1 MDSSFGKRQ
10 TPPPGSF
17 NSQFY
22 HGDWIDRNKN
32 GSMDP
37 YEDPN
42 QPISKR
48 VEDLL
53 SRMTLEEKLA
63 QLGSGVDIPK
73 CGIGGLT
80 CVVRSYPPKEGAVK
94 ANEFQV
100 QAIERTRLGIPP
112 IIHDECLH
120 GCLAKYST
128 SFPQAIA
135 LAATW
140 DQQLV
145 YKVAK
150 AIAEETASRGIQQCL
165 SPVVDIARDVRA
177 GRTEETYGEDPYLTS
192 VMGESFCRAMR
203 EEDIIATPK
212 HYVTNFVGDGGR
224 DSNETH
230 FSERIIREVY
240 FPSFRACIK
249 AGALSAMAAYG
260 SLDGTPCS
268 SNRWL
273 LTEVLRDEWGFEG
286 FVVSDYGSVQGILTK
301 HGVAATPEE
310 AAKLALEAGLDV
322 EFPKTE
328 FFGDPLTKAV
338 REGLV
343 RQDVID
349 EAVRRILKAKFLI
362 GLFDRPFVD
371 PDVAEAVCRCDEHV
385 NLALESARKA
395 IVLLKNE
402 GRLLPLDRRKLRS
415 IAVLGPLSDELRL
428 GGYSGI
434 PRKVVTPLEAMTQK
448 VGPKTRIYHERGCA
462 VTVGEHFTIPS
473 KCLIPSEG
481 KSREH
486 GLTGEY
492 YDNPNLSGK
501 PVFVRTDKELDFDWG
516 LASPDPK
523 IPCDEFSVRW
533 TGKLVPIESGAY
545 ELRLSADDRVR
556 LWLNGELLVD
566 ARHRGGLASDL
577 VRLRLEK
584 GRRYDLK
591 VEYCE
596 HTGEAMAQLAWD
608 HRAEI
613 PSHIRRAV
621 AMARKADVATVFCG
635 IVEGEGKDRARIDL
649 PAPQESLIEEVLRT
663 GTPTVVVLLT
673 GSAVTGDWIKS
684 TEAVVQAWYPGQEGG
699 TAIAETLFGD
709 NNPGGKLPFTWPRY
723 VGQLPLYYN
732 RKPTGR
738 SCDYVDMP
746 GTPAFPFG
754 HGLSYTQFEYSNLTA
769 EVNEESGY
777 VTVGFDVKNAGEKT
791 GDEVVQLYTHDLIA
805 SLARPLK
812 ELRRFK
818 RVQLEPGEEK
828 TITFT
833 LYAQD
838 FALLGGD
845 MKPTLEPGEF
855 EVLVGGSSED
865 IRLRGSFSVGNG
877 FTAEF
882 NST

>member
-1 MDSSFGKRQ
+1 MGLSRRGRRTSPSGLHDG
-10 TPPPGSF
+10 
-17 NSQFY
+17 QFY

-32 GSMDP
+32 GVMDS

-63 QLGSGVDIPK
+63 QLGSGADVPQH
-73 CGIGGLT
+73 GIGNLT
-80 CVVRSYPPKEGAVK
+80 CVIRSHPPGDGAAK
-94 ANEFQV
+94 ANEFQA
-100 QAIERTRLGIPP
+100 QAIEQTRLGIPP

-120 GCLAKYST
+120 GCVAKYST

-140 DQQLV
+140 DQDLV

-192 VMGESFCRAMR
+192 IMGESFCRAMR

-212 HYVTNFVGDGGR
+212 HYVTNFVGEGGR
-224 DSNETH
+224 DSAEIH

-249 AGALSAMAAYG
+249 AGALSTMAAYG

-273 LTEVLRDEWGFEG
+273 LTEVLRNEWGFEG
-286 FVVSDYGSVQGILTK
+286 FVVSDYGSVHGILTK

-328 FFGDPLTKAV
+328 FFGEPLAKAV

-343 RQDVID
+343 APDVVD
-349 EAVRRILKAKFLI
+349 EAVRRILKVKFLI

-371 PDVAEAVCRCDEHV
+371 PDVAEAVCGCDEHV

-402 GRLLPLDRRKLRS
+402 GRLLPLDKRKLKS
-415 IAVLGPLSDELRL
+415 IAILGPLSDELRL

-434 PRKVVTPLEAMTQK
+434 PRKLVTPLEAIDEK
-448 VGPKTRIYHERGCA
+448 VRPNTRVHHARGCT
-462 VTVGEHFTIPS
+462 VTIGEHFTIPS
-473 KCLIPSEG
+473 RCLIPSKG
-481 KSREH
+481 KSGRH

-492 YDNPNLSGK
+492 YDNIDLSGK
-501 PVFVRTDKELDFDWG
+501 PILVRTDEELDFDWG
-516 LASPDPK
+516 GGSPDPK
-523 IPCDEFSVRW
+523 IPCDDFSVRW
-533 TGKLVPIESGAY
+533 TAKLVPPEPGMY
-545 ELRLSADDRVR
+545 EFRLSADDGVR

-566 ARHRGGLASDL
+566 AWDRRGLASDL
-577 VRLRLEK
+577 AQVRLEK
-584 GRRYDLK
+584 GKRYDLRI
-591 VEYCE
+591 EYCE
-596 HTGEAMAQLAWD
+596 RTGEAIAQLAWD
-608 HRAEI
+608 RTSDL
-613 PSHIRRAV
+613 PSQIRRAV
-621 AMARKADVATVFCG
+621 AMAKKADVAVIFCG
-635 IVEGEGKDRARIDL
+635 IVEGEGKDRARTDL
-649 PAPQESLIEEVLRT
+649 PAPEESLIEEILRT

-673 GSAVTGDWIKS
+673 GSAVTGDWIRDAR
-684 TEAVVQAWYPGQEGG
+684 AVLQAWYPGQEGG
-699 TAIAETLFGD
+699 IAIAETLFGE
-709 NNPGGKLPFTWPRY
+709 NNPAGRLPFTWPRY

-732 RKPTGR
+732 HKPTGR
-738 SCDYVDMP
+738 RYDYVDMS
-746 GTPAFPFG
+746 GAPAFAFG
-754 HGLSYTQFEYSNLTA
+754 YGLSYTRFEYGNLKA
-769 EVNEESGY
+769 EVNEKSGQ
-777 VTVGFDVKNAGEKT
+777 VAVSFDVRNIGEME
-791 GDEVVQLYTHDLIA
+791 GDEVVQLYTHDVIA
-805 SLARPLK
+805 SLARPVK
-812 ELRRFK
+812 ELRRFR
-818 RVQLEPGEEK
+818 RVSLKAGEKK
-828 TITFT
+828 TIVFT
-833 LYAQD
+833 LFAQD
-838 FALLGGD
+838 FAFLGRD
-845 MKPTLEPGEF
+845 MKPILEPGDF
-855 EVLVGGSSED
+855 EALVGSSSED
-865 IRLRGSFSVGNG
+865 IRLRKTFNIGDK
-877 FTAEF
+877 FTVDVAD
-882 NST
+882 T